1 MHSETFLWE
10 VHHSPY
16 PSQFL
21 TGTRQFGEASP
32 LYLVDQF
39 EGKRPALLNHEF
51 LSNGKITFGMYPS
64 ALLDSNI
71 LDAIDKR
78 VSGKAV
84 PDGLESF
91 LRFVTEK
98 GWDFSPMFY
107 YMEHFAKSA
116 RHDFLPNAIRRT
128 EALLHLHSMN
138 EEHFLSTGQVIP
150 NPEAVAHYTSEVGAK
165 TLQEVAEHR
174 VTSFA
179 NDYDRHAL
187 AGMIEATQIALI
199 KMVLL
204 HKLEQPKASPA
215 RKHEEFI
222 RFLREDL
229 GIMLAR
235 EAHLA
240 LHYFCDRAGRLLGIQ
255 SNTAV
260 EKALGTVR
268 STAWDIFLLRFPEML
283 FSESP
288 SELCIAYV
296 ATHEKRLQE
305 LARLFTIERI
315 HSNSSSGFA
324 PHVSYDL
331 SSIPEE
337 VVAAIPSDLGMPPSL
352 VDLSGRKSLSVP
364 AGLLSALE
372 RELARFCGD
381 AQPINPP
388 DAAR

>member
-1 MHSETFLWE
+1 MNRETFLWE

-21 TGTRQFGEASP
+21 IGTCQFGESLP

-39 EGKRPALLNHEF
+39 DGKRPALLNDEF
-51 LSNGKITFGMYPS
+51 LSNKKITFNIYPS

-78 VSGKAV
+78 VSRKV
-84 PDGLESF
+84 VSDGLEGF

-98 GWDFSPMFY
+98 GWDFSPWFY

-116 RHDFLPNAIRRT
+116 PHDFLPNAIRRT
-128 EALLHLHSMN
+128 EALLRLHSMD
-138 EEHFLSTGQVIP
+138 EKHFLSTGEIIP
-150 NPEAVAHYTSEVGAK
+150 NPEAVTRYTSEVGAK

-174 VTSFA
+174 VKSFA
-179 NDYDRHAL
+179 NAYNRQVL
-187 AGMIEATQIALI
+187 VEMIEATQIALI

-204 HKLEQPKASPA
+204 HKHEQPKASPA
-215 RKHEEFI
+215 RKLEEFI

-240 LHYFCDRAGRLLGIQ
+240 LHYFCDRAGKLLGIQ
-255 SNTAV
+255 SNTSI
-260 EKALGTVR
+260 EKALSTIQ

-288 SELCIAYV
+288 YELCIAYV

-324 PHVSYDL
+324 SHVRYDL

-337 VVAAIPSDLGMPPSL
+337 VVAEIPDDFGIPPTL
-352 VDLSGRKSLSVP
+352 IDLSARKSLSVP
-364 AGLLSALE
+364 TGLLSALE
-372 RELARFCGD
+372 RELTKFCYD
-381 AQPINPP
+381 AQPVNPHG
-388 DAAR
+388 AAR

>member
-1 MHSETFLWE
+1 MHSGTFLWE

-21 TGTRQFGEASP
+21 TGTRQFGESLP
-32 LYLVDQF
+32 VYLVDQF
-39 EGKRPALLNHEF
+39 EGRRPALLNDEF
-51 LSNGKITFGMYPS
+51 LRNGKITFGMYPS

-71 LDAIDKR
+71 LDAIDKQASGR
-78 VSGKAV
+78 VIS
-84 PDGLESF
+84 DGLEGL
-91 LRFVTEK
+91 LRFVVEN

-116 RHDFLPNAIRRT
+116 RHDFIPNAIRRT
-128 EALLHLHSMN
+128 EALLRFQSMD
-138 EEHFLSTGQVIP
+138 EAHFLTTGEITP
-150 NPEAVAHYTSEVGAK
+150 NPEAVMHYTSEVGVK
-165 TLQEVAEHR
+165 TLEEVAEYR

-179 NDYDRHAL
+179 NEYDRHAL
-187 AGMIEATQIALI
+187 VGMIEATQIALI

-204 HKLEQPKASPA
+204 HKCEQPKASPA

-222 RFLREDL
+222 RFLRKDL

-240 LHYFCDRAGRLLGIQ
+240 LHYFCDRAGKLLGIQ
-255 SNTAV
+255 SNTSV
-260 EKALGTVR
+260 EKALSTVR
-268 STAWDIFLLRFPEML
+268 STAWDIFLLRFPEKL

-315 HSNSSSGFA
+315 HSNSSGSLV

-331 SSIPEE
+331 SGIPKDVIAE
-337 VVAAIPSDLGMPPSL
+337 IPADCGMPPSL
-352 VDLSGRKSLSVP
+352 IDLSGRKTLSVP
-364 AGLLSALE
+364 VGLLNALE
-372 RELARFCGD
+372 RELTRFCGK
-381 AQPINPP
+381 A
-388 DAAR
+388 